1 MNDQINPSAD
11 AKLRGLLR
19 ETRAAPELP
28 PGFERNVWRRIER
41 TEPLPPQ
48 RPWLEVIAAWF
59 LRPRLALGGLA
70 AVMILGA
77 VLGTFSHAAS
87 AMDSARARYVTSVD
101 PFQKGH

>member
-1 MNDQINPSAD
+1 MNEEINPSED

-19 ETRAAPELP
+19 EARATPELP

-41 TEPLPPQ
+41 AEAPQ
-48 RPWLEVIAAWF
+48 QRAWLEIVAAWF
-59 LRPRLALGGLA
+59 LRPRLAVSGLA

-77 VLGTFSHAAS
+77 ALGTFSNAAS
-87 AMDSARARYVTSVD
+87 ARDSARVRYVTSVD